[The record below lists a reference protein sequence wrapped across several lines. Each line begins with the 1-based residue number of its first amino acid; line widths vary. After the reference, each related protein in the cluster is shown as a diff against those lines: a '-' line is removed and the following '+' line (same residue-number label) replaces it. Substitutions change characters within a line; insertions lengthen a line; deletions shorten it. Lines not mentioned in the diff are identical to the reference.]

1 MSSSSVAAT
10 RPTSLASWVLA
21 IRPATLPASAAG
33 VLAGLGAAQAG
44 GASFRLDTAF
54 GCLLAALLLQA
65 FANLANDL
73 SDFRRG
79 ADTPDRLGPT
89 RAVAAGLISPRK
101 MQAGMLAL
109 AAAAGLDGAFLAF
122 VGGPAILGLG
132 IAAVIA
138 AMAYT
143 GGPWPFG
150 YRGLGELFV
159 FVFFGPVCVVGTA
172 YLQTGRVEPLYLAA
186 SIPAAAFATAILV
199 VNNLRDIDTDRAAGK
214 WTLAVRFGKGFARAE
229 YAACLVFA
237 WLIPVALILGR
248 GAGIEI
254 LDRSAGPP
262 PVAGPAAGASPRP
275 NRLRGR
281 RSAPAQPGIA
291 RNRAARTAVRRLVR
305 DRARRGQVAV
315 LTSRVSGRSRSGRSP
330 GCGAS

>member
-1 MSSSSVAAT
+1 M
-10 RPTSLASWVLA
+10 RPFRDELLFGGRRPGERPFSSWVLA

-33 VLAGLGAAQAG
+33 VPAGLGAAQAG
-44 GASFRLDTAF
+44 GASFRLDTAL

-65 FANLANDL
+65 FANFANDL

-89 RAVAAGLISPRK
+89 RAVAAGLISPRT
-101 MQAGMLAL
+101 MQAGMLVL
-109 AAAAGLDGAFLAF
+109 AVAAGLDGAFLTF

-138 AMAYT
+138 ALAYT

-172 YLQTGRVEPLYLAA
+172 YLQAGRVEPLYLAA
-186 SIPAAAFATAILV
+186 SIPAGAFATAILV
-199 VNNLRDIDTDRAAGK
+199 VNNLRDIDTDSAAGK
-214 WTLAVRFGKGFARAE
+214 WTLAARFGKGFARAE
-229 YAACLVFA
+229 YAACLAFA

-248 GAGIEI
+248 GAGIE
-254 LDRSAGPP
+254 SSTGPLVLLP
-262 PVAGPAAGASPRP
+262 CLALPLALPLARTVFEGGDPRRLNPALRGTARLGLLFGGSFAIGLAAGTWPF
-275 NRLRGR
+275 
-281 RSAPAQPGIA
+281 
-291 RNRAARTAVRRLVR
+291 
-305 DRARRGQVAV
+305 
-315 LTSRVSGRSRSGRSP
+315 
-330 GCGAS
+330 